1 MDIDIKTLFFLFSAG
16 NFFIVFFFSLYI
28 LLYKNIKPIIN
39 LFLIA
44 KTLIS
49 LQWLLL
55 ALRNSIPDFY
65 SIALANVLYIFGYF
79 YEIYCIAFANQ
90 SFDRKRFIP
99 LILIPISTSLLFLAF
114 LSAPE
119 NTRVIIASLIIT
131 IYYMGGGLFL
141 VLARSKTK
149 VQRLIGSLYVVVS
162 LLFLSRALWAGFADN
177 TTELY
182 TNNNIQ
188 IISYTFFFLV
198 SFSGAIV
205 LLLILKEKDEEQIT
219 KDNLKLRELNINKD
233 KFFSIIAHDLKGPLR
248 NLSQLGELLLIQ
260 QDEKNK
266 QEEQKII
273 NHIIQSAK
281 GTFNLLDNLLK
292 WANSSS
298 GRMVYNPQMI
308 SVNKMVEEYFLIFK
322 GKAESKKI
330 ALQNDLPP
338 NLEVFADYDMFHTLI
353 RNLISNAVK
362 FTPESGEI
370 NIKSQVIND
379 RMVSIGVID
388 TGVGIAQDY
397 IIHLFDIDSKHTTL
411 GTNQEKG
418 SGLGLKLCKE
428 FVEKNKREIWVKS
441 EINVG
446 TEFWFSVPNT
456 KI

>member
-1 MDIDIKTLFFLFSAG
+1 MDIDVKTLFFLFAAG

-28 LLYKNIKPIIN
+28 LLYKNIKPIIHIYM
-39 LFLIA
+39 IA
-44 KTLIS
+44 KAFIS
-49 LQWLLL
+49 TQWLLL
-55 ALRNSIPDFY
+55 ALRNNIPDFY
-65 SIALANVLYIFGYF
+65 TIVLANVLYIFGYF
-79 YEIYCIAFANQ
+79 YEIYCIAIANQ
-90 SFDRKRFIP
+90 EIESKRLLLP
-99 LILIPISTSLLFLAF
+99 LFFPVLTSVLFLSF
-114 LSAPE
+114 LSSPE
-119 NTRVIIASLIIT
+119 NTRIIVASLIIT
-131 IYYMGGGLFL
+131 VYYMGGGIFL
-141 VLARSKTK
+141 VIAKSKTK
-149 VQRLIGSLYVVVS
+149 IQRLIGSFYLAVS
-162 LLFLSRALWAGFADN
+162 LLFLSRALWASFEGSAV
-177 TTELY
+177 LY
-182 TNNNIQ
+182 TNNNFQ
-188 IISYTFFFLV
+188 IFSYMFFFLV
-198 SFSGAIV
+198 SFSGAIA
-205 LLLILKEKDEEQIT
+205 LLLILKEKDEERIT
-219 KDNLKLRELNINKD
+219 HDNLKLRELNINKD

-266 QEEQKII
+266 QEEQIII

-362 FTPESGEI
+362 FTPESGKI
-370 NIKSQVIND
+370 SIKSQVIND
-379 RMVSIGVID
+379 RMVSIGVTD
-388 TGVGIAQDY
+388 TGVGIAQDDL
-397 IIHLFDIDSKHTTL
+397 IHLFDIDSKHTTL
-411 GTNQEKG
+411 GTNREKG

-428 FVEKNKREIWVKS
+428 FVEKNKGEIWVKS